1 MAYARRTDTTHAPI
15 RDALR
20 KVWGDANVIDT
31 SACPGFVDL
40 VMFVRGRVLL
50 GECKTSRNKA
60 GTVTRSQYQ
69 KSQKALLET
78 WGSDVVL
85 VLTSPEQAVRAVQ
98 QALGLGE
105 RDRHAI

>member
-1 MAYARRTDTTHAPI
+1 MGRRQ
-15 RDALR
+15 RDRHVGLPRLR
-20 KVWGDANVIDT
+20 GPRDP
-31 SACPGFVDL
+31 C
-40 VMFVRGRVLL
+40 GRVLL
-50 GECKTSRNKA
+50 GECKTSRNKS

-69 KSQKALLET
+69 RSQKALLET